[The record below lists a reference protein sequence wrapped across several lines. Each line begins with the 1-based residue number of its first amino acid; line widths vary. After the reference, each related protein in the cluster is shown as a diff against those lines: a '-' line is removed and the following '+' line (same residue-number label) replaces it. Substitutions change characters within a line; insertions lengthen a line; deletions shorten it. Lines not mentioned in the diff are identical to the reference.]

1 MGLLEAEG
9 AAADEDED
17 AQADQDDREQ
27 HVLPALKDFCDG
39 RAGGHELCQQD
50 QACHQDEE
58 NDAVDDDGGS
68 VHVEEDRDVDADI
81 VATVGKRHTGDG
93 QHTHLFPGD
102 LRIII
107 VVIIASPGLPGHP

>member
-1 MGLLEAEG
+1 MPAGPGL
-9 AAADEDED
+9 
-17 AQADQDDREQ
+17 
-27 HVLPALKDFCDG
+27 PP
-39 RAGGHELCQQD
+39 GH
-50 QACHQDEE
+50 E

-68 VHVEEDRDVDADI
+68 VHVEEDRDVDTDI

-107 VVIIASPGLPGHP
+107 VVIIASPGLPGRP

>member
-9 AAADEDED
+9 TAADEDED

-50 QACHQDEE
+50 KCTVYEE
-58 NDAVDDDGGS
+58 SVGHIRIYAALMFNKNDRLVLPKERK
-68 VHVEEDRDVDADI
+68 VILLLVNKHVI
-81 VATVGKRHTGDG
+81 
-93 QHTHLFPGD
+93 
-102 LRIII
+102 
-107 VVIIASPGLPGHP
+107 